1 MNSIRL
7 HTDKKIIS
15 AEISISGSKSESNR
29 LLILNSLYGN
39 PIQLKNIS
47 DSEDTQILQNALKSN
62 AEIIDIHHAGT
73 AMRFL
78 TAYFSMQA
86 GKEII
91 LMGSDRMKQR
101 PIGILVDA
109 LRTLGAE
116 ISYVGEEGFPP
127 LKIMGKKLDHD
138 FVELNSD
145 VSSQFITALMLI
157 SGKIPNG
164 LTLQLNGKITSLPYL
179 EMTIQLIN
187 QLGLKAER
195 KENKIRIFP
204 AEKIE
209 KQDFTIESDW
219 SSVSYFYAMAAL
231 SESADLKINSY
242 KKLSLQGDSKLVEIY
257 RKYFGVETQF
267 IGNQIQLQ
275 KKSGVPNNPMEL
287 DLNAMPDIAQTV
299 AVTCAGLKTKCKLTE
314 LETLKIKET
323 DRLVAL
329 QNELFK
335 VGAVSEIT
343 ESTLEIID
351 FIDPEKSPLIKTY
364 EDHRMAMSFTAF
376 AMVQDLEIENPE
388 VVKKSYPDFWLDAEK
403 AGIQSIKKPQDLS

>member
-1 MNSIRL
+1 
-7 HTDKKIIS
+7 
-15 AEISISGSKSESNR
+15 
-29 LLILNSLYGN
+29 
-39 PIQLKNIS
+39 
-47 DSEDTQILQNALKSN
+47 
-62 AEIIDIHHAGT
+62 
-73 AMRFL
+73 MRFL
-78 TAYFSMQA
+78 TAYFSMKA
-86 GKEII
+86 GKEIV
-91 LMGSDRMKQR
+91 LTGSDRMKQR

-138 FVELNSD
+138 FVELNAD

-157 SGKIPNG
+157 AVKFPNG
-164 LTLQLNGKITSLPYL
+164 LTLQLNEKITSLPYL

-299 AVTCAGLKTKCKLTE
+299 AVTCAGLKTKCKLTG

-323 DRLVAL
+323 DRLGAL

-335 VGAVSEIT
+335 VGAISEIT